1 MEFSTL
7 TKLFHSSLVPWLVV
21 LSIATT
27 SLNPAMASK
36 RCNFPA
42 IFNFGASNADTGG
55 LAASFPFGAPKPPSG
70 DTFFH
75 RPAGRFCDGRLIID
89 FIGNVHY
96 FLFHRVYVSNAA
108 YFEVLH
114 RARGIIVVCSVN
126 VLIVLSQKNTQVAI
140 FNVTIHSFFLYGFFL
155 FHPFSLTIISSRM
168 WQRLDALSIDL
179 VCFRQTIL
187 GKVLR

>member
-1 MEFSTL
+1 MNLTHEDQSCISGFVLHYNHSRIVNLLFGTNANKYKYIYIYIDPKYTFVPMSLMEFSTL
-7 TKLFHSSLVPWLVV
+7 TKLFHSYLVPWLVV

-36 RCNFPA
+36 HCHFPA
-42 IFNFGASNADTGG
+42 IFNFGASHADTGG
-55 LAASFPFGAPKPPSG
+55 LAASFPFAAPKPPSG

-114 RARGIIVVCSVN
+114 TARGIIVVCSVN
-126 VLIVLSQKNTQVAI
+126 VLV
-140 FNVTIHSFFLYGFFL
+140 
-155 FHPFSLTIISSRM
+155 
-168 WQRLDALSIDL
+168 
-179 VCFRQTIL
+179 
-187 GKVLR
+187 